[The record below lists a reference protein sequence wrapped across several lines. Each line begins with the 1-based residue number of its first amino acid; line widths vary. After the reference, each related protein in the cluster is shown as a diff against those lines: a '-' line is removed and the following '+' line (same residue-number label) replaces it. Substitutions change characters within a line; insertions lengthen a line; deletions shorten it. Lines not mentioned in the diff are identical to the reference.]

1 MEVNFIHLFQ
11 KRRCPDAKFVT
22 TTTETGYDFNLLVGG
37 KADTTKD
44 LKYDDKYW
52 QEPNADNW
60 DELSKKTQQNI
71 KACAW
76 SNQFAFPWEI
86 GMYWNLTVGGAGK
99 RAMGRQKNVLLLSQ
113 YKYQDSKLLTQVV
126 SFA

>member
-11 KRRCPDAKFVT
+11 KKKCPDAKFVT

-37 KADTTKD
+37 KAGTTKD

-86 GMYWNLTVGGAGK
+86 GMYWNLTVGGSGK
-99 RAMGRQKNVLLLSQ
+99 RAMGRQKKVLLLSQ
-113 YKYQDSKLLTQVV
+113 
-126 SFA
+126 

>member
-1 MEVNFIHLFQ
+1 M
-11 KRRCPDAKFVT
+11 
-22 TTTETGYDFNLLVGG
+22 GG
-37 KADTTKD
+37 KAETPKD

-52 QEPNADNW
+52 QEPNEDNW
-60 DELSKKTQQNI
+60 EDFSKRTQNNI

-99 RAMGRQKNVLLLSQ
+99 RAMGRQKMFYVLLSQ
-113 YKYQDSKLLTQVV
+113 YNY
-126 SFA
+126 